1 MMTMFNLV
9 AVVAVFSAAILVAG
23 LLIDYKATN
32 RI

>member
-23 LLIDYKATN
+23 LLIDYKATH